1 MLQRESGR
9 AEIPYSGSTDSNAC
23 YLQAEF
29 GNSAGTA
36 EKQITCRS
44 GGDDL
49 QHILPEFYVFGS
61 KVRARA
67 IETPSPAQ

>member
-9 AEIPYSGSTDSNAC
+9 PETPYSGSTDSKAC

-44 GGDDL
+44 GGGDL
-49 QHILPEFYVFGS
+49 QQHLAEFQVFGS